1 MFKFDQRGHKNG
13 DLCIRS
19 ARTDDKVVDTHAR
32 KAIQYARLDDHC
44 HDSVS
49 VCLVARELVCYV
61 ASKLPTI
68 IRIAQL
74 IFVLNVGFI

>member
-1 MFKFDQRGHKNG
+1 MFEFDQRSHKNS

-32 KAIQYARLDDHC
+32 KTIQYARLDNHC

-49 VCLVARELVCYV
+49 ICLVARELVCYV

-68 IRIAQL
+68 IRIVQL
-74 IFVLNVGFI
+74 IFVVNVRFI